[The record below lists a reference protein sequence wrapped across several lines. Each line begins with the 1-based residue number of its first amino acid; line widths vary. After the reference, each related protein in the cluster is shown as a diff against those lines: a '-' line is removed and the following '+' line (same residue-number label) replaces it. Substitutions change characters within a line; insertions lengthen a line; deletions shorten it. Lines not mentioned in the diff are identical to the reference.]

1 MEGEV
6 AGAGMGQWWEE
17 GAGVCVV
24 CTEADAP
31 SQLPLPDSA
40 AGWPG
45 HVLCSAA
52 KSLPQG

>member
-1 MEGEV
+1 M